1 MDGQRDSRTAPFYAI
16 PPRRL
21 VSVEHPAVVRNLD
34 KAVDT
39 LQGNAGIEKILNPPL
54 KAADAPAQLF
64 LRPDDPLSR
73 PLKSTSTV
81 SNNVL
86 LKVTVPKRTG
96 RKRKRGSN
104 EPFQDA
110 PVETISESVPRS
122 TAKDLL
128 RSLRDNESK
137 YQTKP
142 VGKVERTH
150 VFRGMPDFVYSTVN
164 SSFTNKFRETIL
176 PYDLAKLK
184 QFDIDMG
191 KGALENTDI
200 IPPPSFS
207 HGDVPFTYYYRQN
220 PTVKHAVGQ
229 SGDITTINTQQPSKI
244 RTFLVRYD
252 IPIVPSKP
260 QESLTPIAKLDPS
273 LRKTVEAIKL
283 LFEERPAWTRRA
295 LRNRLATDEHRTNL
309 RWAVPYVGYIF
320 RSGPWRDAIMKLGV
334 DPRTSPD
341 FRHYQTFM
349 FRLLPREP
357 DTARDGGRR
366 HNISRTDL
374 DEDPNSH
381 IFTGKLPLPLDGKI
395 WMVRDIE
402 DPLIKSVLYK
412 EDEGSSVATGGV
424 PFLRETCDIISD
436 GWFGNGALGKAKT
449 IMRAKI
455 SSLIEDRMPE
465 EGEFERILEFP
476 DHAETEADLVNFMFD
491 SATSTKRDDML
502 ATEVRAAIKGA
513 PVWRERLEREKLD
526 GRKKKGKGKEVE
538 VQHDEE
544 QSEGEEEEM
553 ERVEMLEEEVAAAIA
568 ARDEAEGEDDEAE
581 EED

>member
-1 MDGQRDSRTAPFYAI
+1 
-16 PPRRL
+16 
-21 VSVEHPAVVRNLD
+21 
-34 KAVDT
+34 
-39 LQGNAGIEKILNPPL
+39 
-54 KAADAPAQLF
+54 
-64 LRPDDPLSR
+64 
-73 PLKSTSTV
+73 
-81 SNNVL
+81 
-86 LKVTVPKRTG
+86 
-96 RKRKRGSN
+96 
-104 EPFQDA
+104 
-110 PVETISESVPRS
+110 
-122 TAKDLL
+122 
-128 RSLRDNESK
+128 
-137 YQTKP
+137 
-142 VGKVERTH
+142 
-150 VFRGMPDFVYSTVN
+150 
-164 SSFTNKFRETIL
+164 
-176 PYDLAKLK
+176 
-184 QFDIDMG
+184 
-191 KGALENTDI
+191 
-200 IPPPSFS
+200 
-207 HGDVPFTYYYRQN
+207 
-220 PTVKHAVGQ
+220 
-229 SGDITTINTQQPSKI
+229 
-244 RTFLVRYD
+244 
-252 IPIVPSKP
+252 
-260 QESLTPIAKLDPS
+260 
-273 LRKTVEAIKL
+273 
-283 LFEERPAWTRRA
+283 
-295 LRNRLATDEHRTNL
+295 
-309 RWAVPYVGYIF
+309 
-320 RSGPWRDAIMKLGV
+320 MKLGV
-334 DPRTSPD
+334 DPRTSPE

-381 IFTGKLPLPLDGKI
+381 IFTGNLPLPLDGKI

-412 EDEGSSVATGGV
+412 EDEGSSATTDGV

-455 SSLIEDRMPE
+455 SSLIEGRMPE

-513 PVWRERLEREKLD
+513 PVWRERLEKEKLD

-538 VQHDEE
+538 VQRDEE

-581 EED
+581 AEEEDEAI

>member
-1 MDGQRDSRTAPFYAI
+1 
-16 PPRRL
+16 
-21 VSVEHPAVVRNLD
+21 
-34 KAVDT
+34 
-39 LQGNAGIEKILNPPL
+39 
-54 KAADAPAQLF
+54 
-64 LRPDDPLSR
+64 
-73 PLKSTSTV
+73 
-81 SNNVL
+81 
-86 LKVTVPKRTG
+86 
-96 RKRKRGSN
+96 
-104 EPFQDA
+104 
-110 PVETISESVPRS
+110 
-122 TAKDLL
+122 
-128 RSLRDNESK
+128 
-137 YQTKP
+137 
-142 VGKVERTH
+142 
-150 VFRGMPDFVYSTVN
+150 MPDFVYSTVN

-176 PYDLAKLK
+176 PYDCKLSLSHPDEYKANGAQWQSSSSLISTWARALSKIQISSLHLHLATEMYHSHTSKHWPQNK
-184 QFDIDMG
+184 IRH
-191 KGALENTDI
+191 ATNTD
-200 IPPPSFS
+200 PPS
-207 HGDVPFTYYYRQN
+207 YRQN

-334 DPRTSPD
+334 DPRTSPE

-412 EDEGSSVATGGV
+412 EDEAATDGV

-455 SSLIEDRMPE
+455 SSLIEGRMPE
-465 EGEFERILEFP
+465 EDEFERILEFP
-476 DHAETEADLVNFMFD
+476 DHAETEADLVNFTFD

-513 PVWRERLEREKLD
+513 PVWRERLEKEKMD

-538 VQHDEE
+538 VQRDED

-568 ARDEAEGEDDEAE
+568 ARDEAEGEDDEVE
-581 EED
+581 EEDEAI